1 MTKHAAFLIFCLLL
15 PISACSTDD
24 WITQECA
31 TLPSDTSDLACQ
43 CHFHDLLKL
52 ASETHKTN
60 KRVKIT
66 PRPATKHKSKSLE
79 TPQTSPNQSQADM
92 QAQAGGFDFTNE
104 LPEAEPINTNSDSN
118 TAKTSGMNELQAQA
132 DGFDF
137 TDDLPVIEQI
147 NTNSDSNTAK
157 TSGLNDLQA
166 QADGFDFTNDLSDAE
181 HIDARFDTNTA
192 KTSGLNVLQA
202 QADGFDFTN
211 DSFDFTEHAAKSA
224 FAVPPIPSPA
234 QAAPT
239 TGMTEQACIDINTA
253 DIPELM
259 HLPGIG
265 KSRAQAI
272 VASREHLAFKRKK
285 DIKRIKGIGNKS
297 YLKLAAIICDIYKS
311 GTLRCRPIVR
321 PATYQRQYTPYS
333 SVSHIASSSYISQT
347 TVKSIPS
354 IHICP

>member
-31 TLPSDTSDLACQ
+31 TLSPDKPDQACQ

-52 ASETHKTN
+52 AAETQKAS
-60 KRVKIT
+60 KRIKIT
-66 PRPATKHKSKSLE
+66 PRPASKHKSKSHE
-79 TPQTSPNQSQADM
+79 MPQTSASHAQADM

-118 TAKTSGMNELQAQA
+118 TAKTSDMNELR
-132 DGFDF
+132 
-137 TDDLPVIEQI
+137 
-147 NTNSDSNTAK
+147 
-157 TSGLNDLQA
+157 A
-166 QADGFDFTNDLSDAE
+166 QADGFDFTNDLADAE
-181 HIDARFDTNTA
+181 HIDSRSDTNTA

-202 QADGFDFTN
+202 QADGLDFTD
-211 DSFDFTEHAAKSA
+211 DSFDFTGHAAKAPHASRT
-224 FAVPPIPSPA
+224 IPSPA

-272 VASREHLAFKRKK
+272 VASREHRAFKRKK

-297 YLKLAAIICDIYKS
+297 YLKLAAIICDI
-311 GTLRCRPIVR
+311 
-321 PATYQRQYTPYS
+321 
-333 SVSHIASSSYISQT
+333 
-347 TVKSIPS
+347 
-354 IHICP
+354 

>member
-79 TPQTSPNQSQADM
+79 TLQTSPNQSQADM

-137 TDDLPVIEQI
+137 T
-147 NTNSDSNTAK
+147 
-157 TSGLNDLQA
+157 
-166 QADGFDFTNDLSDAE
+166 NDLSDAE
-181 HIDARFDTNTA
+181 HIDARSDTNTA

-272 VASREHLAFKRKK
+272 VASREHRAFKRKK

-297 YLKLAAIICDIYKS
+297 YLKLAAIICDI
-311 GTLRCRPIVR
+311 
-321 PATYQRQYTPYS
+321 
-333 SVSHIASSSYISQT
+333 
-347 TVKSIPS
+347 
-354 IHICP
+354 

>member
-137 TDDLPVIEQI
+137 T
-147 NTNSDSNTAK
+147 
-157 TSGLNDLQA
+157 
-166 QADGFDFTNDLSDAE
+166 NDLSDAE

-272 VASREHLAFKRKK
+272 VASREHRAFKRKK